1 MHREILMQ
9 SQNLGDNLTLN
20 TQSYSFNSDKR
31 SDRTFEDYG
40 LTTTE
45 PSNLIY
51 TSTELLQLYQHWIGK
66 PEVCFMQLR
75 HGLFNILDTAFF
87 ASPSNQEWSPQYSK
101 EMGLYYVRSTHKGLT
116 ETYIHR
122 EVVRRAKKVV
132 AKFVDHLN
140 GDLFDNRLENVAD
153 TTSSLNL
160 LKADRRDLNDT
171 GFKGVQEAFGWF
183 RGRFT
188 YQGKTYYT
196 SWCRTASEAAE
207 ARKEKMTVICPEV
220 KELSAQESQRL
231 ALLRNVIEKMREGKL
246 KLGFHDVRPLV
257 IGQTAA

>member
-1 MHREILMQ
+1 
-9 SQNLGDNLTLN
+9 
-20 TQSYSFNSDKR
+20 
-31 SDRTFEDYG
+31 
-40 LTTTE
+40 
-45 PSNLIY
+45 
-51 TSTELLQLYQHWIGK
+51 LQLYQHWIGK

-122 EVVRRAKKVV
+122 EAVRRAKKVV

-140 GDLFDNRLENVAD
+140 GDPFDNRLENLAD
-153 TTSSLNL
+153 TTSSRNL

-171 GFKGVQEAFGWF
+171 GFKGVQEEFGWF

-188 YQGKTYYT
+188 FQGTTFYT

-207 ARKEKMTVICPEV
+207 AR
-220 KELSAQESQRL
+220 R
-231 ALLRNVIEKMREGKL
+231 RR
-246 KLGFHDVRPLV
+246 
-257 IGQTAA
+257 